1 MGHHHHHHHS
11 HLGDRMVVVGL
22 ILVPTLSPCASTLPV
37 FLTAAGRWFLLRRPR
52 GPCSA
57 CFAGKGNA
65 LGARETH
72 QTPCTTAADHIESD
86 GREHGG
92 GGQAHTTDGNS

>member
-37 FLTAAGRWFLLRRPR
+37 FLTAAGRWF
-52 GPCSA
+52 SA
-57 CFAGKGNA
+57 APSLCLIRWKMGA
-65 LGARETH
+65 LGA
-72 QTPCTTAADHIESD
+72 
-86 GREHGG
+86 
-92 GGQAHTTDGNS
+92 